1 MSDLRFHLKNLFWKK
16 QIKLK
21 VHIVIKIKAEITEIE
36 KSMKPL
42 KTSEK
47 VNNTDW
53 PLARPV

>member
-1 MSDLRFHLKNLFWKK
+1 MSDLRFHLNNLFWKK

-47 VNNTDW
+47 VNNTD
-53 PLARPV
+53 